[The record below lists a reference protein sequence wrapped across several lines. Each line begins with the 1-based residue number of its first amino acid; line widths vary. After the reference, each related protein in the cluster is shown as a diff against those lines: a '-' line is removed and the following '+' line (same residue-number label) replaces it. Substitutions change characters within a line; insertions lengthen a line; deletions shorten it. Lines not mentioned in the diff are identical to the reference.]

1 MRFDGYTKGNT
12 CVHDF
17 LKNVMMFGEEEAGK
31 ISKSLQQFGRT
42 PKTNAWCR
50 LVFTEDAILKDLTA
64 YKNKDNPENQ
74 DRAWFLYRAF
84 VIAKMSDDSVPA
96 EDVIKRM
103 LGDKMHTNVSEQDPS
118 YRVLSENAEWVSH
131 EYTVQWPSKGSDIK
145 KLSLN
150 DVIARGVWRTLSLA
164 GKHPKKPANKKG
176 TTQWVKVAAEAK
188 AVGTGNTTKVL
199 YLEYGKQIPDNV
211 EEIPFMYLPLTDAY
225 LPKSPRPD
233 SCAGK
238 DVYLVFVAQRREQ
251 RMGK

>member
-64 YKNKDNPENQ
+64 YENKDNPENQ

-118 YRVLSENAEWVSH
+118 YRVLRENAEWVSH
-131 EYTVQWPSKGSDIK
+131 EYTVDWSSNGSAIK
-145 KLSLN
+145 RLSLD
-150 DVIARGVWRTLSLA
+150 DVIANSVWPKLSLA
-164 GKHPKKPANKKG
+164 GTAKRPSNRKAI
-176 TTQWVKVAAEAK
+176 QWVNNKV
-188 AVGTGNTTKVL
+188 AVGTAQVL
-199 YLEYGKQIPDNV
+199 YLEYEKQIPENV
-211 EEIPFMYLPLTDAY
+211 EEIPFMYLPLTDAH
-225 LPKSPRPD
+225 LPKNQRPD
-233 SCAGK
+233 WCAGK
-238 DVYLVFVAQRREQ
+238 EVYLVFVAQRREQ